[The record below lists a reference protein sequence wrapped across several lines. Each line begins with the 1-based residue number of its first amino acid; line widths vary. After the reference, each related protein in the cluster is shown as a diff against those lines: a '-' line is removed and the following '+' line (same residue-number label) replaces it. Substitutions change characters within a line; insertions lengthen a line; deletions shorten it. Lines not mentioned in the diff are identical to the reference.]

1 MKLQTTFFPVNSILS
16 TIEKK
21 MQMMIALK
29 YFLLLFI
36 GIILFVTSGC
46 AVDNEFIAKLPLF
59 EAKSD
64 KIPGLESPL
73 QRKKV
78 IQLKGQRGAAASDF
92 EKEILVAQ
100 LMVEYRT
107 SPDPNMR
114 REAVDAMAKIPHPKR
129 DQYMKEILADSDPFV
144 RISALEA
151 LGKTY
156 NGTKKELA
164 LLLIENLKKDTDK
177 DVRLTAI
184 RLLAQ
189 SFPKPSAKTPDE
201 TITNEID
208 TLIVQVLGEA
218 LYDKVP
224 AVRYET
230 MQSLHKI
237 TGKDYGNDIN
247 RWIQYIQYQKGEAE
261 KLPNERSFAE
271 KIPAVQLP
279 MFK

>member
-1 MKLQTTFFPVNSILS
+1 MT
-16 TIEKK
+16 
-21 MQMMIALK
+21 IALK

-36 GIILFVTSGC
+36 GTILLVISGC

-64 KIPGLESPL
+64 KIPGLETPAK
-73 QRKKV
+73 RKEL
-78 IQLKGQRGAAASDF
+78 IWLKGHKGASVSDT

-107 SPDPNMR
+107 SPDPNLR

-156 NGTKKELA
+156 SGTKKELA
-164 LLLIENLKKDTDK
+164 MLLIENSKKDTDK
-177 DVRLTAI
+177 DVRLAAI
-184 RLLAQ
+184 RLLAD
-189 SFPKPSAKTPDE
+189 SFPKPSRKMVATVVTFAE
-201 TITNEID
+201 TSDEID
-208 TLIVQVLGEA
+208 TLIVQALGEA

-224 AVRYET
+224 AVRYEA
-230 MQSLHKI
+230 MQSLYKV
-237 TGKDYGNDIN
+237 TGKDYGSDIN
-247 RWIQYIQYQKGEAE
+247 RWIQYVQYRKGETE
-261 KLPNERSFAE
+261 NLPNERSFAE
-271 KIPAVQLP
+271 KLPTIQLP

>member
-1 MKLQTTFFPVNSILS
+1 
-16 TIEKK
+16 
-21 MQMMIALK
+21 MQITIALK

-36 GIILFVTSGC
+36 GIILFVTPGC

-64 KIPGLESPL
+64 KIPGLEPPL
-73 QRKKV
+73 KRKKL
-78 IQLKGQRGAAASDF
+78 IRLKGEKGMTVSDS
-92 EKEILVAQ
+92 EKEVLVAQ

-129 DQYMKEILADSDPFV
+129 DQYMKEILTDSDPFV

-151 LGKTY
+151 LGKTFT
-156 NGTKKELA
+156 GTKKELA
-164 LLLIENLKKDTDK
+164 LLLIETSKNDSDK

-184 RLLAQ
+184 RLLAH
-189 SFPKPSAKTPDE
+189 SFPKPSQKTAAIT
-201 TITNEID
+201 TIIPNDMEPI
-208 TLIVQVLGEA
+208 IVRALGEA

-224 AVRYET
+224 AVRYEA
-230 MQSLHKI
+230 MQALHKV

-247 RWIQYIQYQKGEAE
+247 RWVQYIRYQKGETE
-261 KLPNERSFAE
+261 NLPNERSFAE
-271 KIPAVQLP
+271 KLPAIQLP

>member
-1 MKLQTTFFPVNSILS
+1 MSFEKLPIGILS

-21 MQMMIALK
+21 KPMTTALK
-29 YFLLLFI
+29 YFLLLFV
-36 GIILFVTSGC
+36 GMILFSTSGC

-64 KIPGLESPL
+64 KIPGLEPPH
-73 QRKKV
+73 QRKKQ
-78 IQLKGQRGAAASDF
+78 IQFKGQQGATVSDS

-129 DQYMKEILADSDPFV
+129 DQYMKEVLTDSDPFV
-144 RISALEA
+144 RLSALEA

-156 NGTKKELA
+156 NGTRKELA
-164 LLLIENLKKDTDK
+164 LLLIETSKKDTDK
-177 DVRLTAI
+177 DIRLTAI
-184 RLLAQ
+184 RLLPQTA
-189 SFPKPSAKTPDE
+189 PSPSQKITPQTPDD
-201 TITNEID
+201 IKS
-208 TLIVQVLGEA
+208 LRSFIVQELGET

-224 AVRYET
+224 AVRYEA

-261 KLPNERSFAE
+261 TLPSERSFAE
-271 KIPAVQLP
+271 KLPAIQLP

>member
-1 MKLQTTFFPVNSILS
+1 MT
-16 TIEKK
+16 
-21 MQMMIALK
+21 IALK

-36 GIILFVTSGC
+36 GTILFVTSGC

-64 KIPGLESPL
+64 NIPGLESPL
-73 QRKKV
+73 QRKKQ
-78 IQLKGQRGAAASDF
+78 IQLKGQKGTAVSDF

-144 RISALEA
+144 RISAIEA

-156 NGTKKELA
+156 SGTKKELA
-164 LLLIENLKKDTDK
+164 LLLIENSKSDTDK

-184 RLLAQ
+184 RLLAH
-189 SFPKPSAKTPDE
+189 SFPKPSQKNAAKTANE
-201 TITNEID
+201 TTEIN
-208 TLIVQVLGEA
+208 TLIVRALGEA

-247 RWIQYIQYQKGEAE
+247 RWIQYVQYQKGETE
-261 KLPNERSFAE
+261 KLPSERSFAE
-271 KIPAVQLP
+271 KLPSIQLP